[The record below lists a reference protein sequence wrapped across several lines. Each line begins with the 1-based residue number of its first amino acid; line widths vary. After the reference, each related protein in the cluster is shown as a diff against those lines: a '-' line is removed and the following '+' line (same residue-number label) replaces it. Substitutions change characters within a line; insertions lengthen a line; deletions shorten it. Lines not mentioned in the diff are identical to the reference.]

1 MRKRIDLEYIFSSSV
16 TILFSRLSSAPGLAE
31 WFSDDVKHDG
41 NIFTFVWDGIGE
53 EAELVDMKKNSYVR
67 FKWLDADDEE
77 EFFEFS
83 LHVEPLTEEVA
94 LIITDF
100 VDADEEGDAIEL
112 WNKQVEMLH
121 RTVGGASSSLAPY
134 IGFLIFLLY
143 SW

>member
-112 WNKQVEMLH
+112 WNKQVEMLQS
-121 RTVGGASSSLAPY
+121 TVGG
-134 IGFLIFLLY
+134 
-143 SW
+143 

>member
-1 MRKRIDLEYIFSSSV
+1 MMEISS
-16 TILFSRLSSAPGLAE
+16 R
-31 WFSDDVKHDG
+31 
-41 NIFTFVWDGIGE
+41 FVGWYCE

-100 VDADEEGDAIEL
+100 VDADEEGMPLNYGINRSKCYIARLVDKVFFYLCDSFITS
-112 WNKQVEMLH
+112 KVEK
-121 RTVGGASSSLAPY
+121 
-134 IGFLIFLLY
+134 
-143 SW
+143 

>member
-67 FKWLDADDEE
+67 FKWLDADDAD

-100 VDADEEGDAIEL
+100 VDADEKGDAIEL

-121 RTVGGASSSLAPY
+121 RTVGG
-134 IGFLIFLLY
+134 
-143 SW
+143 

>member
-100 VDADEEGDAIEL
+100 VDTDEEGDAVEL

-121 RTVGGASSSLAPY
+121 RTVGG
-134 IGFLIFLLY
+134 
-143 SW
+143 

>member
-31 WFSDDVKHDG
+31 WLSDDVKHDG

-121 RTVGGASSSLAPY
+121 RTVGG
-134 IGFLIFLLY
+134 
-143 SW
+143 

>member
-16 TILFSRLSSAPGLAE
+16 TILFSRLSTAPGLSE

-41 NIFTFVWDGIGE
+41 NIFTFVWDGVGE

-67 FKWLDADDEE
+67 FKWLDADDED

-100 VDADEEGDAIEL
+100 VDADEEGDTIEL

-121 RTVGGASSSLAPY
+121 RTVGG
-134 IGFLIFLLY
+134 
-143 SW
+143 

>member
-1 MRKRIDLEYIFSSSV
+1 M
-16 TILFSRLSSAPGLAE
+16 AE

-100 VDADEEGDAIEL
+100 VDADEEEDAIEL

-121 RTVGGASSSLAPY
+121 RTVGG
-134 IGFLIFLLY
+134 
-143 SW
+143 

>member
-83 LHVEPLTEEVA
+83 LHVEP
-94 LIITDF
+94 
-100 VDADEEGDAIEL
+100 DEEGDAIEL

-121 RTVGGASSSLAPY
+121 RTVGG
-134 IGFLIFLLY
+134 
-143 SW
+143 

>member
-16 TILFSRLSSAPGLAE
+16 SILFSRLSTAPGLAK
-31 WFSDDVKHDG
+31 WFSDDVKHAG
-41 NIFTFVWDGIGE
+41 NIFTFVWDGVDE
-53 EAELVDMKKNSYVR
+53 QAELVDMKKNSFVR

-100 VDADEEGDAIEL
+100 VDDDEEADEIEL

-121 RTVGGASSSLAPY
+121 RTVGG
-134 IGFLIFLLY
+134 
-143 SW
+143 

>member
-100 VDADEEGDAIEL
+100 VDADEEGDTIEL

-121 RTVGGASSSLAPY
+121 RTVGG
-134 IGFLIFLLY
+134 
-143 SW
+143 

>member
-16 TILFSRLSSAPGLAE
+16 SILFSRLSTAPGLAE
-31 WFSDDVKHDG
+31 WSSDDVKHAG
-41 NIFTFVWDGIGE
+41 NIFTFVWDGVDE
-53 EAELVDMKKNSYVR
+53 QAELVDMKKNSFVR

-100 VDADEEGDAIEL
+100 VDDDEEADEIEL

-121 RTVGGASSSLAPY
+121 RTVGG
-134 IGFLIFLLY
+134 
-143 SW
+143 

>member
-16 TILFSRLSSAPGLAE
+16 TILFSRLSTAPGLAE

-100 VDADEEGDAIEL
+100 VDTDEEEDAIEL

-121 RTVGGASSSLAPY
+121 RTVGG
-134 IGFLIFLLY
+134 
-143 SW
+143 

>member
-16 TILFSRLSSAPGLAE
+16 TILFSRLSTAPGLAE

-77 EFFEFS
+77 EFFGFS

-100 VDADEEGDAIEL
+100 GDTDEEEDAVEL

-121 RTVGGASSSLAPY
+121 RTVGG
-134 IGFLIFLLY
+134 
-143 SW
+143 

>member
-53 EAELVDMKKNSYVR
+53 EAKLVDMKKNSYVR

-77 EFFEFS
+77 EFFGFS

-100 VDADEEGDAIEL
+100 VDTDEEGDAIEL

-121 RTVGGASSSLAPY
+121 RTVGG
-134 IGFLIFLLY
+134 
-143 SW
+143 

>member
-53 EAELVDMKKNSYVR
+53 EAELVD
-67 FKWLDADDEE
+67 EE

-121 RTVGGASSSLAPY
+121 RTVGG
-134 IGFLIFLLY
+134 
-143 SW
+143 

>member
-16 TILFSRLSSAPGLAE
+16 TILFSSLSSAPGLSE

-121 RTVGGASSSLAPY
+121 RTVGG
-134 IGFLIFLLY
+134 
-143 SW
+143 

>member
-53 EAELVDMKKNSYVR
+53 EAKLVDMKKNSYVR

-77 EFFEFS
+77 EFFGFS

-100 VDADEEGDAIEL
+100 VDTDEEEDAIEL

-121 RTVGGASSSLAPY
+121 RTVGG
-134 IGFLIFLLY
+134 
-143 SW
+143 

>member
-53 EAELVDMKKNSYVR
+53 EAKLVDMKKNSYVR

-77 EFFEFS
+77 EFFGFS

-100 VDADEEGDAIEL
+100 VDTDEEEDAVEL

-121 RTVGGASSSLAPY
+121 RTVGG
-134 IGFLIFLLY
+134 
-143 SW
+143 

>member
-1 MRKRIDLEYIFSSSV
+1 MRKRIDLEYIFSSLV

-121 RTVGGASSSLAPY
+121 RTVGG
-134 IGFLIFLLY
+134 
-143 SW
+143 

>member
-16 TILFSRLSSAPGLAE
+16 TILFSRLSTAPGLAE
-31 WFSDDVKHDG
+31 WFSDDVKHAG

-77 EFFEFS
+77 EFFGFS

-100 VDADEEGDAIEL
+100 VDTDEEEDAVEL

-121 RTVGGASSSLAPY
+121 RTVGG
-134 IGFLIFLLY
+134 
-143 SW
+143 

>member
-1 MRKRIDLEYIFSSSV
+1 MMEIS
-16 TILFSRLSSAPGLAE
+16 SRLCGM
-31 WFSDDVKHDG
+31 V
-41 NIFTFVWDGIGE
+41 
-53 EAELVDMKKNSYVR
+53 LVMKKNSYVR

-121 RTVGGASSSLAPY
+121 RTVGG
-134 IGFLIFLLY
+134 
-143 SW
+143 

>member
-112 WNKQVEMLH
+112 LNKQVEMLH
-121 RTVGGASSSLAPY
+121 RTVGG
-134 IGFLIFLLY
+134 
-143 SW
+143 

>member
-94 LIITDF
+94 LIIKDF
-100 VDADEEGDAIEL
+100 VDSDEEGDAIEL

-121 RTVGGASSSLAPY
+121 RTVGG
-134 IGFLIFLLY
+134 
-143 SW
+143 

>member
-16 TILFSRLSSAPGLAE
+16 TILFSRLSTAPGLAE

-77 EFFEFS
+77 EFFGFS

-100 VDADEEGDAIEL
+100 VDTDEEEDAIEL

-121 RTVGGASSSLAPY
+121 RTVGG
-134 IGFLIFLLY
+134 
-143 SW
+143 

>member
-31 WFSDDVKHDG
+31 WFSDDVKHAG

-53 EAELVDMKKNSYVR
+53 EAKLVDMKKNSYVR

-77 EFFEFS
+77 EFFGFS

-94 LIITDF
+94 VIITDL
-100 VDADEEGDAIEL
+100 VDTDEEEDAVEL

-121 RTVGGASSSLAPY
+121 RTVGG
-134 IGFLIFLLY
+134 
-143 SW
+143 

>member
-100 VDADEEGDAIEL
+100 VDADEEEDAIEL

-121 RTVGGASSSLAPY
+121 RTVGG
-134 IGFLIFLLY
+134 
-143 SW
+143 

>member
-53 EAELVDMKKNSYVR
+53 EAELVDMKKNSYMR
-67 FKWLDADDEE
+67 FKWLDAD

-83 LHVEPLTEEVA
+83 LHVEPLTEEA
-94 LIITDF
+94 RKIERNDRHSLI
-100 VDADEEGDAIEL
+100 L
-112 WNKQVEMLH
+112 
-121 RTVGGASSSLAPY
+121 
-134 IGFLIFLLY
+134 
-143 SW
+143 

>member
-100 VDADEEGDAIEL
+100 VDADEEGDATEL

-121 RTVGGASSSLAPY
+121 RTVGG
-134 IGFLIFLLY
+134 
-143 SW
+143 

>member
-16 TILFSRLSSAPGLAE
+16 SILFSRLSTAPGLAE

-41 NIFTFVWDGIGE
+41 KIFTFVWDGVE
-53 EAELVDMKKNSYVR
+53 EQAELVDMKKNSFVR

-83 LHVEPLTEEVA
+83 VHVEPLTEEVA

-100 VDADEEGDAIEL
+100 VDTDEEGDEIEL

-121 RTVGGASSSLAPY
+121 RTVGG
-134 IGFLIFLLY
+134 
-143 SW
+143 

>member
-1 MRKRIDLEYIFSSSV
+1 MPESLKFLDLWGIFSV
-16 TILFSRLSSAPGLAE
+16 DFLE
-31 WFSDDVKHDG
+31 WS
-41 NIFTFVWDGIGE
+41 IFQSP
-53 EAELVDMKKNSYVR
+53 ALLVLVNP
-67 FKWLDADDEE
+67 EE

-121 RTVGGASSSLAPY
+121 RTVGG
-134 IGFLIFLLY
+134 
-143 SW
+143 

>member
-16 TILFSRLSSAPGLAE
+16 TILFSRLSTAPGLSE

-41 NIFTFVWDGIGE
+41 NIFTFVWDGVGE

-67 FKWLDADDEE
+67 FKWLDADDED

-100 VDADEEGDAIEL
+100 VDEEEEGDSIEL
-112 WNKQVEMLH
+112 WNKKLEMLH
-121 RTVGGASSSLAPY
+121 RTVGG
-134 IGFLIFLLY
+134 
-143 SW
+143 

>member
-16 TILFSRLSSAPGLAE
+16 TILFSRLSTAPGLAE

-67 FKWLDADDEE
+67 FKWLDADDEN

-100 VDADEEGDAIEL
+100 VDTDEEGDAVEL

-121 RTVGGASSSLAPY
+121 RTVGG
-134 IGFLIFLLY
+134 
-143 SW
+143 